1 MLDGK
6 PTAFFGLFL
15 ACLLIAGWEPFVF
28 LMTVT
33 VASKILEYSQ
43 LSLFCIFKSFCIYNL
58 HGEYAKLVAATML
71 NAESIVFISNLN
83 RKNT

>member
-15 ACLLIAGWEPFVF
+15 ACHLIAGWEPFVF

-43 LSLFCIFKSFCIYNL
+43 LSSSIYKLFCIYNFKFFNSQVL
-58 HGEYAKLVAATML
+58 NVDVYTMYY
-71 NAESIVFISNLN
+71 EPVPS
-83 RKNT
+83 

>member
-6 PTAFFGLFL
+6 PTAFFGPFL

-43 LSLFCIFKSFCIYNL
+43 LSLFCIFKLFCIYNL
-58 HGEYAKLVAATML
+58 HGEYAKLVAML